1 MWIFFNLWEPHL
13 DRYYTLMVIPEKN
26 KNVHSIRIPRL
37 VFRSFIFLGITF
49 IVLLGILTYDYW
61 NILSQVYENKHLLV
75 ENRQLKEQVQLFQ
88 MKLNTITEDLER
100 INVFERKLRAIT
112 GLEPIRATVIDPAL
126 LNDKSS
132 MKTNDAGESDGE
144 YSFGSLLKIFKAEPK
159 KVLEKISQ
167 FEDNKKYIDI
177 KNLYEE
183 KIASSFGI
191 KTDYGYAKEWSLLTR
206 QSLAMATL
214 YAQFDFKYE
223 IVSNYTQEIEY
234 RIHQLDQHLLD
245 KESFLRS
252 TPTLMPAIGHLT
264 SGYGPRMSPYAA
276 RIKMHEGID
285 IGAPV
290 GTAIV
295 APADG
300 VITFSGPKPGFG
312 NFVQIDHG
320 YGIETIFGHAS
331 SLSVRKGQKV
341 SRGDRIA
348 TVGNTGYSTGPH
360 VHYEVRVNGTPVDP
374 LYYALN

>member
-1 MWIFFNLWEPHL
+1 L

-26 KNVHSIRIPRL
+26 KDVHSIRIPRL
-37 VFRSFIFLGITF
+37 VFKSLIFLSITF
-49 IVLLGILTYDYW
+49 VVLLGILTYDYW

-100 INVFERKLRAIT
+100 INIFERKLRAIT
-112 GLEPIRATVIDPAL
+112 GLEAIKATPFEPAL

-132 MKTNDAGESDGE
+132 MRTNNIGEPDGD
-144 YSFGSLLKIFKAEPK
+144 YSTNSILKLFKPAPK
-159 KVLEKISQ
+159 KVLEQISQ
-167 FEDNKKYIDI
+167 FEDNKKYNEI

-206 QSLAMATL
+206 QSLAMAAQ
-214 YAQFDFKYE
+214 YAQFDYKYE
-223 IVSNYTQEIEY
+223 IVANYTQEIENK
-234 RIHQLDQHLLD
+234 IHQLDQHLLD

-252 TPTLMPAIGHLT
+252 TPTLMPANGHLT

-290 GTAIV
+290 GTMIV
-295 APADG
+295 SPADG
-300 VITFSGPKPGFG
+300 VVTFSGAKPGFG

-320 YGIETIFGHAS
+320 YGVETIFGHAS
-331 SLSVRKGQKV
+331 SLSVKKGQKV

-374 LYYALN
+374 LYYTLN